1 MVGTLATLPTGRH
14 FLAQTHRR
22 GSMAKKKDYDPKE
35 PGQNFDEIQRAQR
48 KLGHEEI
55 GRIDKSAQRDREEL
69 KQLADEAMQKLRQRT
84 KSDHPHD

>member
-1 MVGTLATLPTGRH
+1 
-14 FLAQTHRR
+14 
-22 GSMAKKKDYDPKE
+22 MAKKKDYDPKE

-48 KLGHEEI
+48 KLGHDEI